1 MASSIT
7 LIQSVSVP
15 STQASMSFTSIPATY
30 TDLKVVFSARGNR
43 AGNGDYLFLNL
54 NGARNNSGMYI
65 KGYTGTTESGTG
77 DENYLGIP
85 SAGSTTNVFGVGE
98 IYLPNYR
105 STTVKTV
112 SAEAGVADN
121 AGTNFFSL
129 GDFTWTSGSAST
141 GAITSITL
149 TARFASIVQYSTA
162 YLYGISN
169 S

>member
-1 MASSIT
+1 MTSSIT
-7 LIQSVSVP
+7 LIQSVSVT

-30 TDLKVVFSARGNR
+30 TDLKVVYSARGDR

-54 NGARNNSGMYI
+54 NGARNNSGMYL
-65 KGYTGTTESGTG
+65 KGYATNVDSATG
-77 DENYLGIP
+77 DENYLAIP
-85 SAGSTTNVFGVGE
+85 SAGSTASVFGVGQ

-105 STTVKTV
+105 STTAKTV
-112 SAEAGVADN
+112 SAEAGTADK
-121 AGTNFFSL
+121 AATSFCSL

-149 TARFASIVQYSTA
+149 TARFSSIVQYSTA

>member
-1 MASSIT
+1 MTTSMT

-15 STQASMSFTSIPATY
+15 STQASITFTSIPATY

-43 AGNGDYLFLNL
+43 ASNGDYLFLNL
-54 NGARNNSGMYI
+54 NAARSNSGMYL
-65 KGYTGTTESGTG
+65 KGYTSTTESGTV
-77 DENYLGIP
+77 DENYLAIP
-85 SAGSTTNVFGVGE
+85 SAQSTTNVFGVGE

-112 SAEAGVADN
+112 SAEAGTADN
-121 AGTNFFSL
+121 AGSNGFSL

-141 GAITSITL
+141 AAITSITL